1 MTRLIEVL
9 ISLAIVVALF
19 LAISLVLPSSR
30 HLSQDVETNRKL
42 TIVFDTLDSL
52 HRFKDWN
59 PLVLHDPKLQMKYS
73 GPDSGVGAQ
82 MDYTSKLPEVGDG
95 SWKITA
101 VDPGKSVTYA
111 ITNNQRGSDKTSKF
125 TFAPTGHGGRNIK
138 ITQTYNVTYGLD
150 LLGRYAGLYVSR
162 HVGDDVKLGLER
174 LTSMLATVP
183 NVDYRMQDS
192 KLVGL
197 KMMDRPAENLLVVS
211 AGSVPRD
218 NDKLKVSMKA
228 NMEWIKRTV
237 DASGLV
243 ADGPIRI
250 ISTEFGGESYTF
262 DIAQAVHRAG
272 APADAPLS
280 GLKLQGPVKYV
291 QTKAGRVANVSFTGF
306 ALGLDNVHNALRA
319 WALTQGLEVVDR
331 PYDTY
336 NNGIDQAFT
345 ENGQF
350 DVYWPLK

>member
-9 ISLAIVVALF
+9 ISLAIVAALF
-19 LAISLVLPSSR
+19 LVISLVLPSSR
-30 HLSQDVETNRKL
+30 HLSQDIETNRKL
-42 TIVFDTLDSL
+42 TIVSDTLGSL

-59 PLVLHDPKLQMKYS
+59 PLLLHDPKMQLKYS
-73 GPDSGVGAQ
+73 GPESGVGAQ
-82 MDYTSKLPEVGDG
+82 LDYSSKMPEVGNG

-101 VDPGKSVTYA
+101 IDPGKSVTYA

-125 TFAPTGHGGRNIK
+125 TFTPTGHGGRNIK

-150 LLGRYAGLYVSR
+150 LLGRYAGLYVSGG
-162 HVGDDVKLGLER
+162 VGDDVKLGLDR

-183 NVDYRMQDS
+183 NVDYRMQDN
-192 KLVGL
+192 KLAGL
-197 KMMDRPAENLLVVS
+197 KTVDRPAENLLVVS
-211 AGSVPRD
+211 AGAVPRD
-218 NDKLKVSMKA
+218 NDKLKASMKA
-228 NMEWIKRTV
+228 NLEWIKRTI

-262 DIAQAVHRAG
+262 DIAQAVHGAG
-272 APADAPLS
+272 ATADAPLT

-291 QTKAGRVANVSFTGF
+291 QEKPGRAATVSFTGF

-319 WALTQGLEVVDR
+319 WALTQGFVVVDR
-331 PYDTY
+331 PFDTY
-336 NNGIDQAFT
+336 NNGVDQAFT